1 MLIKGE
7 EVTIEGDTLC
17 VIITRNGPVLEV
29 EHSQDDE
36 ELYNL
41 ETIAILEKD
50 QVSFDFDPYST

>member
-7 EVTIEGDTLC
+7 VVNIEGDNLC
-17 VIITRNGPVLEV
+17 STITNKGSVLEV

-50 QVSFDFDPYST
+50 QASFDFDPCST